1 MKYAEIV
8 KNIKAG
14 NFAPIYFLMGEETF
28 HIDQIT
34 RLIEKTALPEDQQ
47 SFNQTVLYG
56 RDTDVNTI
64 IGEARRY
71 PMMADRVVVIVKE
84 AQDIRQIEDL
94 EKYVSQIQP
103 TTVLVI
109 AYKYKTIDKRKKLFK
124 LLSNGSVVFESK
136 RLYDN
141 QIPDWIGGNLAQRGY
156 DSTVKARVLLA
167 ESLGTDLA
175 RIDTELEKLELVAAK
190 GTTIDEQIVEDN
202 IGISKDYNNFELITA
217 LGKKQLLKA
226 LTIQKYFAAN
236 PKDNPLVVTIGLLY
250 GFFSKLMVL
259 HQAQDKTPGGLAKLL
274 GVNPYFIKDY
284 QEGAV
289 NYDLK
294 KLARIISYL
303 RECDVRSKG
312 VGNAS
317 VPESELLKEL
327 IFKIVHV

>member
-14 NFAPIYFLMGEETF
+14 NFAPIYFLMGEETY
-28 HIDQIT
+28 HIDQLT
-34 RLIEKTALPEDQQ
+34 KLIEKVALPEDQQ

-64 IGEARRY
+64 IGEAKRY
-71 PMMADRVVVIVKE
+71 PMMADRVVVIVRE
-84 AQDIRQIEDL
+84 AQDIRMIENL
-94 EKYVSQIQP
+94 EKYLENIQP

-109 AYKYKTIDKRKKLFK
+109 AYKYKTIDKRKKLYK
-124 LLSNGSVVFESK
+124 LLSNGHVVFESK
-136 RLYDN
+136 KLYDN
-141 QIPDWIGGNLAQRGY
+141 QIPDWIGSNLAQRGFN
-156 DSTVKARVLLA
+156 SSMKARVLLA
-167 ESLGTDLA
+167 ESLGSDLG
-175 RIDTELEKLELVAAK
+175 RIDSELEKLELVAEK
-190 GTTIDEQIVEDN
+190 GSNIDEQIVEDN
-202 IGISKDYNNFELITA
+202 IGISKDFNNFELITA

-236 PKDNPLVVTIGLLY
+236 PKDNPLVVTIGLLF
-250 GFFSKLMVL
+250 GFFSKLMIV

-274 GVNPYFIKDY
+274 GVNPYFVRDY

-312 VGNAS
+312 IRNATTADG
-317 VPESELLKEL
+317 ELLKEL
-327 IFKIVHV
+327 IFKIIHA